1 MSVKMGRVLGM
12 VCKWG
17 GFWIWCENGGCLGN
31 SGNGG
36 DNGNGKNT
44 GNIDMTQITATTQ

>member
-17 GFWIWCENGGCLGN
+17 GFWVWCVNGECLGN

-36 DNGNGKNT
+36 DNRNGKNT
-44 GNIDMTQITATTQ
+44 GNNDMTQITATTQ